1 MLIVVSKTEQ
11 YLSDGF
17 KSTLHCK
24 TNGIIV
30 LMADPRHIKRM
41 KMVQNLFAQMFY
53 PEQSNI
59 PEEDADVSDISKHVE
74 EIDRTITKHAP
85 RYPLDRIA
93 KIDLCIL
100 RLAIYELMY
109 EKKEPPKVVIDE
121 AVTLA
126 REFGGERSYAFIN
139 AVLGAVYSDNFEQP
153 TNE

>member
-1 MLIVVSKTEQ
+1 MS
-11 YLSDGF
+11 
-17 KSTLHCK
+17 
-24 TNGIIV
+24 
-30 LMADPRHIKRM
+30 DPRHIKRM

-53 PEQSNI
+53 PQESNI
-59 PEEDADVSDISKHVE
+59 PEEGADVTEIMKHQT
-74 EIDRTITKHAP
+74 EIDASIAKHAP

-100 RLAIYELMY
+100 RLAIYELMF

-139 AVLGAVYSDNFEQP
+139 AVLGAVYKDNFSETP
-153 TNE
+153 TS